1 MQFTFYIKLN
11 VGEEIGKQNTGLV
24 SIIGPLASVATT
36 APALHCGTVS
46 SN

>member
-24 SIIGPLASVATT
+24 SIIGPLAN